1 MLKFFHLEKNASPF
15 ISVGSIN
22 LLTEMGSLMLS
33 FCCRPPMVKL
43 KIKRGNYTYK
53 KVLSFLAALTGEHDT

>member
-22 LLTEMGSLMLS
+22 LFTLIGSLILI
-33 FCCRPPMVKL
+33 FCCRPPIVKL
-43 KIKRGNYTYK
+43 KWESAYRFFIKKQN
-53 KVLSFLAALTGEHDT
+53 